1 MRRDT
6 ELGFTLIEL
15 LVSLALL
22 AVTATLLLASL
33 TAAKDV
39 ERRAEA
45 AATSSESV
53 AAAQN
58 VLRSRIEAMIPETFF
73 VRSTP
78 ITDVRG
84 DDRILSFTATPAES
98 LRPAPPRRYR
108 LALTRAGELSLF
120 DVERLSSRPDPL
132 LPAVVGWNRAP
143 LLGNVTGLRIAY
155 FGVAPPDNQRRWRD
169 VWQGRPRLPELVR
182 IRVSFAPGDRRVWPD
197 LIVRPAVTVT
207 SFCLIDTVTGRCRTG
222 AR

>member
-1 MRRDT
+1 MRRDH

-33 TAAKDV
+33 TTARGI

-45 AATSSESV
+45 VATSSESV

-58 VLRSRIEAMIPETFF
+58 VLRDRIEAMLPETFF
-73 VRSTP
+73 SGATP

-120 DVERLSSRPDPL
+120 DVNAVSSRPEPL
-132 LPAVVGWNRAP
+132 APSVTGWNRAP
-143 LLGNVTGLRIAY
+143 LLGNVTDLRIAY
-155 FGVAPPDNQRRWRD
+155 FGIAPPDNRRRWRD

-182 IRVSFAPGDRRVWPD
+182 VRVGFAPGDRRVWPD
-197 LIVRPAVTVT
+197 LIVRPAATVT